1 MSAAVLLLCGLNAV
15 AQGNDSIKN
24 IFLKEF
30 VLTAQDES
38 NRKIKTN
45 NYAGYTTI
53 LTNKELNNERINAVK
68 DISLT
73 VPNFYIP
80 DYGSKTTSSIYSR
93 GISTRMNE
101 PSVGLY
107 VDGIPVMNKSL
118 YDFELFNIANIDVAL
133 GPQGTLYGR
142 NSISG
147 IIDINTIDESTFD
160 GSIKSSFTT
169 GYGSYNTFKERL
181 TIQGGDK
188 TFGVSASGHYDKSD
202 GYFENEYNGEMNKS
216 ESAGGRLNLFW
227 NLPYDWKIRLNGTF
241 DHSAQNAYPY
251 ADYTTGKIS
260 YDGDGYYR
268 RDFVMSGLTIDKKIG
283 KHKITSATGYQYLD
297 DNMLLDMDY
306 TTSPY
311 FTMSDKQR
319 QHTFTE
325 EISFMSKLKWYQ
337 QVTGLF
343 GFHTKNDMKSPV
355 TMGTDGVAM
364 VQSIFDG
371 LKAANPKM
379 PAITINNNE
388 ININGN
394 FLLTNYGAALYHQST
409 FTFFKKLTLTA
420 GLRAEYNRT
429 EVDYASAALLSTT
442 LVHALGF
449 GPPFPIN
456 ADSTYRLNGD
466 AHKEYW
472 EFLPKLS
479 LRYKFND
486 QWNIYATAAKGF
498 KAGGYNTAI
507 TANLMQDMMSN
518 KQIGDVNDA
527 LYYKP
532 EYLWNYEI
540 GMHAQP
546 VDDKLFVDAA
556 VFFIDDRDQQ
566 LVRSASNGTRK
577 ITNAERVH
585 SYGAEASVRYLPIKN
600 LTLSASYGYTHAE
613 FRKYTVDGVDFKGN
627 TMPFSPES
635 TISAKCQY
643 DIPTNA
649 KYLEKVRLSAEYRAL
664 GRIYWDD
671 ENEHMQD
678 YKGQLNASVGL
689 IKDKYSLTM
698 WVNNIALDGEQNTFY
713 FESMGKSFVQKAMP
727 VSYGVTLK
735 KEL

>member
-1 MSAAVLLLCGLNAV
+1 MTIKPNSPYAPAI
-15 AQGNDSIKN
+15 DSVEHHN
-24 IFLKEF
+24 
-30 VLTAQDES
+30 
-38 NRKIKTN
+38 
-45 NYAGYTTI
+45 
-53 LTNKELNNERINAVK
+53 
-68 DISLT
+68 
-73 VPNFYIP
+73 
-80 DYGSKTTSSIYSR
+80 
-93 GISTRMNE
+93 
-101 PSVGLY
+101 
-107 VDGIPVMNKSL
+107 
-118 YDFELFNIANIDVAL
+118 
-133 GPQGTLYGR
+133 
-142 NSISG
+142 
-147 IIDINTIDESTFD
+147 
-160 GSIKSSFTT
+160 
-169 GYGSYNTFKERL
+169 
-181 TIQGGDK
+181 
-188 TFGVSASGHYDKSD
+188 
-202 GYFENEYNGEMNKS
+202 
-216 ESAGGRLNLFW
+216 
-227 NLPYDWKIRLNGTF
+227 LNG
-241 DHSAQNAYPY
+241 N
-251 ADYTTGKIS
+251 
-260 YDGDGYYR
+260 
-268 RDFVMSGLTIDKKIG
+268 
-283 KHKITSATGYQYLD
+283 
-297 DNMLLDMDY
+297 
-306 TTSPY
+306 
-311 FTMSDKQR
+311 
-319 QHTFTE
+319 
-325 EISFMSKLKWYQ
+325 
-337 QVTGLF
+337 
-343 GFHTKNDMKSPV
+343 
-355 TMGTDGVAM
+355 
-364 VQSIFDG
+364 
-371 LKAANPKM
+371 
-379 PAITINNNE
+379 
-388 ININGN
+388 
-394 FLLTNYGAALYHQST
+394 
-409 FTFFKKLTLTA
+409 
-420 GLRAEYNRT
+420 
-429 EVDYASAALLSTT
+429 
-442 LVHALGF
+442 
-449 GPPFPIN
+449 
-456 ADSTYRLNGD
+456 

-577 ITNAERVH
+577 ITNAESVH

-627 TMPFSPES
+627 TLPFSPES

>member
-1 MSAAVLLLCGLNAV
+1 MSAAVLLLCGLNAA
-15 AQGNDSIKN
+15 AQGSDSIKN

-38 NRKIKTN
+38 DRKIKTN
-45 NYAGYTTI
+45 NYAGSTTI

-169 GYGSYNTFKERL
+169 RYGSYNTFKERL

-227 NLPYDWKIRLNGTF
+227 NLPYDWKIKLNGTF

-283 KHKITSATGYQYLD
+283 KHKITSASGYQYLD
-297 DNMLLDMDY
+297 DKMLLDMDY
-306 TTSPY
+306 TASPY

-355 TMGTDGVAM
+355 DIDK
-364 VQSIFDG
+364 SFLENIF
-371 LKAANPKM
+371 KQAKERVPSM
-379 PAITINNNE
+379 PTITIDTDK
-388 ININGN
+388 INVSGD
-394 FLLTNYGAALYHQST
+394 FLSTNYGAALYHQST

-429 EVDYASAALLSTT
+429 EIKYDNSSVVDMTIKPNSPYAPA
-442 LVHALGF
+442 
-449 GPPFPIN
+449 I
-456 ADSTYRLNGD
+456 DSVEHHNLNGN

-507 TANLMQDMMSN
+507 TANLMQDMMQHKSV
-518 KQIGDVNDA
+518 GDVNST

-627 TMPFSPES
+627 TLPFSPES

>member
-1 MSAAVLLLCGLNAV
+1 MSAAILLLCGLNAA
-15 AQGNDSIKN
+15 AQGSDSIKN

-45 NYAGYTTI
+45 NYAGSTTI

-227 NLPYDWKIRLNGTF
+227 NLPYDWKIKLNGTF

-268 RDFVMSGLTIDKKIG
+268 RDFVMSGLTIDNKIG

-306 TTSPY
+306 TASPY

-355 TMGTDGVAM
+355 DIDKSFLENIFKQAKERVPAM
-364 VQSIFDG
+364 
-371 LKAANPKM
+371 PT
-379 PAITINNNE
+379 ITIDTDK
-388 ININGN
+388 INVSGD
-394 FLLTNYGAALYHQST
+394 FLSTNYGAALYHQST

-429 EVDYASAALLSTT
+429 EIKYDNSSVVDMTIKPNSPYAPA
-442 LVHALGF
+442 
-449 GPPFPIN
+449 I
-456 ADSTYRLNGD
+456 DSVEHHNLNGN

-507 TANLMQDMMSN
+507 TANLMQDMMQHKSV
-518 KQIGDVNDA
+518 GDVNST

-627 TMPFSPES
+627 TLPFSPES

-649 KYLEKVRLSAEYRAL
+649 KYLEKVRLSAEYRAF

-689 IKDKYSLTM
+689 IKNKYSLTM

>member
-1 MSAAVLLLCGLNAV
+1 MSAAVLLLCGLNAA
-15 AQGNDSIKN
+15 AQGSDSIKN

-38 NRKIKTN
+38 DRKIKTN
-45 NYAGYTTI
+45 NYAGSTTI

-181 TIQGGDK
+181 TLQGGDK
-188 TFGVSASGHYDKSD
+188 TFGVSASGHYDKSN

-216 ESAGGRLNLFW
+216 ESAGGRVNLFW
-227 NLPYDWKIRLNGTF
+227 NLPYDWKIKLNGTF

-306 TTSPY
+306 TASPY

-355 TMGTDGVAM
+355 DIDKSFLENIFKQAKERVPAM
-364 VQSIFDG
+364 
-371 LKAANPKM
+371 PT
-379 PAITINNNE
+379 ITIDTDK
-388 ININGN
+388 INVSGD
-394 FLLTNYGAALYHQST
+394 FLSTNYGAALYHQST

-420 GLRAEYNRT
+420 GLRVEYNRT
-429 EVDYASAALLSTT
+429 EIKYDNSSVVDMTIKPNSPYAPA
-442 LVHALGF
+442 
-449 GPPFPIN
+449 I
-456 ADSTYRLNGD
+456 DSVEHHNLNGD

-507 TANLMQDMMSN
+507 TANLMQEMMQHKSV
-518 KQIGDVNDA
+518 GDVNST

-585 SYGAEASVRYLPIKN
+585 SYGAETSVRYLPIKN

-627 TMPFSPES
+627 TLPFSPES

>member
-1 MSAAVLLLCGLNAV
+1 MSAAILLLCGLNAA
-15 AQGNDSIKN
+15 AQGSDSIKN

-38 NRKIKTN
+38 DRKIKTN
-45 NYAGYTTI
+45 NYAGSTTI

-227 NLPYDWKIRLNGTF
+227 NLPYDWKIKLNGTF

-306 TTSPY
+306 TASPY

-355 TMGTDGVAM
+355 DIDKSFLENIFKQAKERIPAM
-364 VQSIFDG
+364 
-371 LKAANPKM
+371 PT
-379 PAITINNNE
+379 ITIDTDK
-388 ININGN
+388 INVSGD
-394 FLLTNYGAALYHQST
+394 FLSTNYGAALYHQST

-420 GLRAEYNRT
+420 GLRAEYNKT
-429 EVDYASAALLSTT
+429 EIKYDNSSVVDMTIKPNSPYAPA
-442 LVHALGF
+442 
-449 GPPFPIN
+449 I
-456 ADSTYRLNGD
+456 DSVEHHNLNGN

-486 QWNIYATAAKGF
+486 QWNIYATATKGF

-507 TANLMQDMMSN
+507 TANLMQDMMQHKSV
-518 KQIGDVNDA
+518 GDVNNT

-585 SYGAEASVRYLPIKN
+585 SYGAEASVRSLPIKN

-627 TMPFSPES
+627 TLPFSPES

>member
-1 MSAAVLLLCGLNAV
+1 MSAAILLLCGLNAV

-38 NRKIKTN
+38 DRKIKTN
-45 NYAGYTTI
+45 NYAGSTTI

-227 NLPYDWKIRLNGTF
+227 NLPYDWKIKLNGTF

-268 RDFVMSGLTIDKKIG
+268 RDFVISGLTIDKKIG

-306 TTSPY
+306 TANPY

-355 TMGTDGVAM
+355 DIDKSFLENIFKQAKERVPAM
-364 VQSIFDG
+364 
-371 LKAANPKM
+371 PT
-379 PAITINNNE
+379 ITIDTDK
-388 ININGN
+388 INVSGD
-394 FLLTNYGAALYHQST
+394 FLSTNYGAALYHQST

-429 EVDYASAALLSTT
+429 EIKYDNSSVVDMTIKPNSPYAPA
-442 LVHALGF
+442 
-449 GPPFPIN
+449 I
-456 ADSTYRLNGD
+456 DSVEHHNLNGN

-507 TANLMQDMMSN
+507 TANLMQDMMQHKSV
-518 KQIGDVNDA
+518 GDVNNT

-585 SYGAEASVRYLPIKN
+585 SYGAETSVRYLPIKN

-627 TMPFSPES
+627 TLPFSPES

>member
-1 MSAAVLLLCGLNAV
+1 MKRHLMSAAILLLCGLNAV

-38 NRKIKTN
+38 DRKIKTN
-45 NYAGYTTI
+45 NYAGSTTI

-227 NLPYDWKIRLNGTF
+227 NLPYDWKIKLNGTF

-297 DNMLLDMDY
+297 DNM
-306 TTSPY
+306 T
-311 FTMSDKQR
+311 
-319 QHTFTE
+319 
-325 EISFMSKLKWYQ
+325 
-337 QVTGLF
+337 
-343 GFHTKNDMKSPV
+343 
-355 TMGTDGVAM
+355 
-364 VQSIFDG
+364 
-371 LKAANPKM
+371 
-379 PAITINNNE
+379 
-388 ININGN
+388 
-394 FLLTNYGAALYHQST
+394 
-409 FTFFKKLTLTA
+409 
-420 GLRAEYNRT
+420 
-429 EVDYASAALLSTT
+429 
-442 LVHALGF
+442 
-449 GPPFPIN
+449 
-456 ADSTYRLNGD
+456 
-466 AHKEYW
+466 
-472 EFLPKLS
+472 
-479 LRYKFND
+479 
-486 QWNIYATAAKGF
+486 
-498 KAGGYNTAI
+498 
-507 TANLMQDMMSN
+507 
-518 KQIGDVNDA
+518 
-527 LYYKP
+527 
-532 EYLWNYEI
+532 
-540 GMHAQP
+540 
-546 VDDKLFVDAA
+546 
-556 VFFIDDRDQQ
+556 
-566 LVRSASNGTRK
+566 
-577 ITNAERVH
+577 
-585 SYGAEASVRYLPIKN
+585 
-600 LTLSASYGYTHAE
+600 
-613 FRKYTVDGVDFKGN
+613 
-627 TMPFSPES
+627 
-635 TISAKCQY
+635 
-643 DIPTNA
+643 
-649 KYLEKVRLSAEYRAL
+649 
-664 GRIYWDD
+664 
-671 ENEHMQD
+671 
-678 YKGQLNASVGL
+678 
-689 IKDKYSLTM
+689 
-698 WVNNIALDGEQNTFY
+698 
-713 FESMGKSFVQKAMP
+713 
-727 VSYGVTLK
+727 
-735 KEL
+735 

>member
-1 MSAAVLLLCGLNAV
+1 MSAAVLLLCGLNAA
-15 AQGNDSIKN
+15 AQGSDSIKN

-38 NRKIKTN
+38 DRKIKTN
-45 NYAGYTTI
+45 NYAGSTTI

-188 TFGVSASGHYDKSD
+188 KFGVSASGHYDKSD

-306 TTSPY
+306 TASPY

-355 TMGTDGVAM
+355 DIDKSFLENIFKQAKERVPAM
-364 VQSIFDG
+364 
-371 LKAANPKM
+371 PT
-379 PAITINNNE
+379 ITIDTDK
-388 ININGN
+388 INVSGD
-394 FLLTNYGAALYHQST
+394 FLSTNYGAALYHQST

-429 EVDYASAALLSTT
+429 EIKYDNSSVVDMTIKPNSPYAPA
-442 LVHALGF
+442 
-449 GPPFPIN
+449 I
-456 ADSTYRLNGD
+456 DSVEHHNLNGN

-507 TANLMQDMMSN
+507 TVNLMQDMMQHKSV
-518 KQIGDVNDA
+518 GDVNST

-627 TMPFSPES
+627 TLPFSPES

-689 IKDKYSLTM
+689 IKNKYSLTM

>member
-1 MSAAVLLLCGLNAV
+1 MSAAVLLLCGLNAA
-15 AQGNDSIKN
+15 AQGSDSIKN

-38 NRKIKTN
+38 DRKIKTN
-45 NYAGYTTI
+45 NYAGSTTI

-169 GYGSYNTFKERL
+169 GYCSYNTFKERL

-227 NLPYDWKIRLNGTF
+227 NLPYDWKIKLNGTF

-306 TTSPY
+306 TASPY

-355 TMGTDGVAM
+355 DIDK
-364 VQSIFDG
+364 SFLENIF
-371 LKAANPKM
+371 KQAKERVPSM
-379 PAITINNNE
+379 PTITIDTDK
-388 ININGN
+388 INVSGD
-394 FLLTNYGAALYHQST
+394 FLSTNYGAALYHQST

-429 EVDYASAALLSTT
+429 EIKYDNSSVVDMTIKPNSPYAPA
-442 LVHALGF
+442 
-449 GPPFPIN
+449 I
-456 ADSTYRLNGD
+456 DSVEHHNLNGD

-507 TANLMQDMMSN
+507 TANLMQDMMQHKSV
-518 KQIGDVNDA
+518 GDVNST

-627 TMPFSPES
+627 TLPFSPES

-678 YKGQLNASVGL
+678 YKGQLNANVGL

>member
-1 MSAAVLLLCGLNAV
+1 
-15 AQGNDSIKN
+15 
-24 IFLKEF
+24 
-30 VLTAQDES
+30 
-38 NRKIKTN
+38 
-45 NYAGYTTI
+45 
-53 LTNKELNNERINAVK
+53 
-68 DISLT
+68 
-73 VPNFYIP
+73 
-80 DYGSKTTSSIYSR
+80 
-93 GISTRMNE
+93 MNE

-160 GSIKSSFTT
+160 GNIKSSFTT

-227 NLPYDWKIRLNGTF
+227 NLPYDWKIKLNGTF

-268 RDFVMSGLTIDKKIG
+268 RDFVMSGLTINKKIG

-306 TTSPY
+306 TASPY

-355 TMGTDGVAM
+355 DIDKSFLENIFKQAKERVPAM
-364 VQSIFDG
+364 
-371 LKAANPKM
+371 PT
-379 PAITINNNE
+379 ITIDTDK
-388 ININGN
+388 INVSGD
-394 FLLTNYGAALYHQST
+394 FLSTNYGAALYHQST

-429 EVDYASAALLSTT
+429 EIKYDNSSVVDMTIKPNSPYAPA
-442 LVHALGF
+442 
-449 GPPFPIN
+449 I
-456 ADSTYRLNGD
+456 DSVEHHNLNGN

-507 TANLMQDMMSN
+507 TANLMQDMMQHKSV
-518 KQIGDVNDA
+518 GDVNNT

-627 TMPFSPES
+627 TLPFSPES

>member
-1 MSAAVLLLCGLNAV
+1 MSAAILLLCGLNAV

-38 NRKIKTN
+38 DRKIKTN
-45 NYAGYTTI
+45 NYAGSTTI

-227 NLPYDWKIRLNGTF
+227 NLPYDWKIKLNETF

-283 KHKITSATGYQYLD
+283 KHKITSASGYQYLD
-297 DNMLLDMDY
+297 DKMLLDMDY
-306 TTSPY
+306 TASPY

-355 TMGTDGVAM
+355 DIDK
-364 VQSIFDG
+364 SFLENIF
-371 LKAANPKM
+371 KQAKKRVPSM
-379 PAITINNNE
+379 PTITIDTDK
-388 ININGN
+388 INVSGD
-394 FLLTNYGAALYHQST
+394 FLSTNYGAALYHQST

-429 EVDYASAALLSTT
+429 EIKYDNSSVVDMTIKPNSPYAPA
-442 LVHALGF
+442 
-449 GPPFPIN
+449 I
-456 ADSTYRLNGD
+456 DSVEHHNLNGN

-507 TANLMQDMMSN
+507 TANLMQDMMQHKSV
-518 KQIGDVNDA
+518 GDVNST

-627 TMPFSPES
+627 TLPFSPES

-713 FESMGKSFVQKAMP
+713 FESMGKNFVQKAMP

>member
-30 VLTAQDES
+30 VLTAQNES
-38 NRKIKTN
+38 DRKIKTN
-45 NYAGYTTI
+45 NYAGSTTI

-188 TFGVSASGHYDKSD
+188 TFGVSASGHYDKSN

-227 NLPYDWKIRLNGTF
+227 NLPYDWKIKLNGTF

-297 DNMLLDMDY
+297 DNMMLDMDY
-306 TTSPY
+306 TASPY

-355 TMGTDGVAM
+355 DIDK
-364 VQSIFDG
+364 SFLENIF
-371 LKAANPKM
+371 KQAKERVPSM
-379 PAITINNNE
+379 PTITIDTDK
-388 ININGN
+388 INVSGD
-394 FLLTNYGAALYHQST
+394 FLSTNYGAALYHQST

-429 EVDYASAALLSTT
+429 EIKYDNSSVVDMTIKPNSPYAPA
-442 LVHALGF
+442 
-449 GPPFPIN
+449 I
-456 ADSTYRLNGD
+456 DSVEHHNLNGD

-507 TANLMQDMMSN
+507 TANLMQEMMQHKSV
-518 KQIGDVNDA
+518 GDVNST

-627 TMPFSPES
+627 TLPFSPES

-671 ENEHMQD
+671 ENEHTQD

>member
-1 MSAAVLLLCGLNAV
+1 MSAAVLLLCGLNAA
-15 AQGNDSIKN
+15 AQGSDSIKN

-38 NRKIKTN
+38 DRKIKTN
-45 NYAGYTTI
+45 NYAGSTTI

-227 NLPYDWKIRLNGTF
+227 NLPYDWKIKLNGTF

-283 KHKITSATGYQYLD
+283 KHKITSASGYQYLD
-297 DNMLLDMDY
+297 DKMLLDMDY
-306 TTSPY
+306 TASPY

-355 TMGTDGVAM
+355 DIDK
-364 VQSIFDG
+364 SFLENIF
-371 LKAANPKM
+371 KQAKERVPSM
-379 PAITINNNE
+379 PTITIDTDK
-388 ININGN
+388 INVSGD
-394 FLLTNYGAALYHQST
+394 FLSTNYGAALYHQST

-429 EVDYASAALLSTT
+429 EIKYDNSSVVDMTIKPNSPYAPA
-442 LVHALGF
+442 
-449 GPPFPIN
+449 I
-456 ADSTYRLNGD
+456 DSVEHHNLNGN

-507 TANLMQDMMSN
+507 TANLMQEMMQHKSV
-518 KQIGDVNDA
+518 GDVNST

-627 TMPFSPES
+627 TLPFSPES

>member
-1 MSAAVLLLCGLNAV
+1 MSAAILLLCGLNAV

-38 NRKIKTN
+38 DRKIKTN
-45 NYAGYTTI
+45 NYAGSTTI

-227 NLPYDWKIRLNGTF
+227 NLPYDWKIKLNGTF

-306 TTSPY
+306 TASPY

-429 EVDYASAALLSTT
+429 EIKYDNSSVVDMTIKPNSPYAPA
-442 LVHALGF
+442 
-449 GPPFPIN
+449 I
-456 ADSTYRLNGD
+456 DSVEHHNLNGN

-498 KAGGYNTAI
+498 KSGGYNTAI
-507 TANLMQDMMSN
+507 TANLMQDMMQHKSV
-518 KQIGDVNDA
+518 GDVNST

-627 TMPFSPES
+627 TLPFSPES